1 MPRRRG
7 RAFPRPCSHRST
19 ALRGESRRVAARHGK
34 LSCRGATRLVARRW
48 QFLSEHEPCSGATWR
63 FPRLRIVTSKT
74 RQRIP
79 ARAVF
84 ARRAHFSSSAMIGFD
99 ESRANGFRQSQMALI
114 LEAALSSPYG
124 ALSAPITSLSLVLE
138 AWSGSQNGTY
148 VATSLAYA
156 ASLPRCLCPSDSE
169 PNNRQVAQMSTF
181 IVGRDAPRA

>member
-1 MPRRRG
+1 MR
-7 RAFPRPCSHRST
+7 CKT
-19 ALRGESRRVAARHGK
+19 I
-34 LSCRGATRLVARRW
+34 GATFILLLMTQVISA
-48 QFLSEHEPCSGATWR
+48 QENSG
-63 FPRLRIVTSKT
+63 
-74 RQRIP
+74 
-79 ARAVF
+79 
-84 ARRAHFSSSAMIGFD
+84 
-99 ESRANGFRQSQMALI
+99 
-114 LEAALSSPYG
+114 YG